1 MEKLICNSRRGGA
14 KTSRFARVVVL
25 ALAGAVGSVTV
36 SASDLESY
44 RFRYDFSSGEKVFF
58 GSAAVSTDFVTT
70 SAAYAP
76 VYGPDGADT
85 AVHPTLSGYGAI
97 GTSTMNA
104 DWTLA
109 MHVRPGSVEGGVLLG
124 LGRLNNDN
132 KKSVVFSASSDPTKF
147 KVYVEKRIPSNK
159 RSHETTLTLDVGNTT
174 GFHSIVAVHHAPP
187 SGNKGMLQIYWDGV
201 LKATYTMTTD
211 IPFGDLMQFC
221 SSPSYLVSPCVS
233 STENPDVA
241 FHDLRFFS
249 RAFTAADAVA
259 YAAKF
264 PAGTLRQCAYVQS
277 ARIRARATRRTSG
290 ISSTRRSPASSACAM
305 SPDAT
310 STSTAAPCSA
320 TRCATAVRGGRTSAW
335 AWTTA
340 AAS

>member
-1 MEKLICNSRRGGA
+1 MTTGKALNGKPYAGNPHVRFDEGEVASVATPRRGSLLY
-14 KTSRFARVVVL
+14 KTSLIKRVISLVAAVCAAAVSPTFA
-25 ALAGAVGSVTV
+25 T
-36 SASDLESY
+36 DLESY

-58 GSAAVSTDFVTT
+58 GSAAVSADFVTT

-124 LGRLNNDN
+124 LGRMNNDN

-147 KVYVEKRIPSNK
+147 KVYVEKRVPTNK

-233 STENPDVA
+233 STENP
-241 FHDLRFFS
+241 
-249 RAFTAADAVA
+249 
-259 YAAKF
+259 
-264 PAGTLRQCAYVQS
+264 
-277 ARIRARATRRTSG
+277 
-290 ISSTRRSPASSACAM
+290 
-305 SPDAT
+305 
-310 STSTAAPCSA
+310 
-320 TRCATAVRGGRTSAW
+320 GR
-335 AWTTA
+335 
-340 AAS
+340 